1 MTKHPVFDKADCSH
15 QIFSIDEAAEYLRVS
30 RAFLYKLLKSGKLV
44 GKKIGGRRLI
54 TGSAIQQLLS
64 D

>member
-1 MTKHPVFDKADCSH
+1 MTKHPVLDRADCH
-15 QIFSIDEAAEYLRVS
+15 NRIFSIDEAAEYLRVS

-54 TGSAIQQLLS
+54 TGAAIQQLLS

>member
-1 MTKHPVFDKADCSH
+1 MFKHPLFNNTDYSH
-15 QIFSIDEAAEYLRVS
+15 QVFSIDEAAQYLRVS

-44 GKKIGGRRLI
+44 GKKIGSRRLI
-54 TGSAIQQLLS
+54 TGSAIQKLLS